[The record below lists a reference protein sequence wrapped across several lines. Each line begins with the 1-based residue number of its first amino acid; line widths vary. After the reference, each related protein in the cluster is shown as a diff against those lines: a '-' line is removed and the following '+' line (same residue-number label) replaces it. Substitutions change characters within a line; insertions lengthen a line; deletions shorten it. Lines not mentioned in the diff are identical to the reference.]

1 MIGFQGHTET
11 PKVHPMPITP
21 ARPDIA
27 DLSLR
32 VFDRALH
39 PELYSRTTTA
49 RFKSGEF
56 NCVLS
61 LGEAGHVVLISIDGE
76 SVCETLLDKS
86 VSLPQRGQRLAFP
99 LATEREAELT
109 LAGAFRWDTRI
120 SFETFD
126 RPGYVAAHERWEA
139 DARRAF
145 ISQEFDNGHRLLP
158 PALSGMSLDLSGD
171 FISLQAWHTFP
182 DNLAVCRV
190 QSRYERI

>member
-1 MIGFQGHTET
+1 
-11 PKVHPMPITP
+11 MPITP
-21 ARPDIA
+21 ARRDLS

-56 NCVLS
+56 NCVLT
-61 LGEAGHVVLISIDGE
+61 LGEAGHVVLISIEGE

-86 VSLPQRGQRLAFP
+86 IVLPQRGQRLGFP
-99 LATEREAELT
+99 LVAEREAELT
-109 LAGAFRWDTRI
+109 LAGVFRWDTRI
-120 SFETFD
+120 EFETFD
-126 RPGYVAAHERWEA
+126 RAGYFAAHERWEA

-145 ISQEFDNGHRLLP
+145 ISEEFSNGQRLLP

-171 FISLQAWHTFP
+171 FVSLQAWHTFP
-182 DNLAVCRV
+182 DNLAICRV
-190 QSRYERI
+190 QSRYKRI